1 MTEIDR
7 NPTEDGDGLEGLD
20 DIGHLSGYD
29 EADQYLATRFRQG
42 GRDVYCID
50 LSVPQLVAMLPK
62 PDPDQTLDA
71 NRRINLPHAK
81 SFATY
86 VRGTVNWIIPPLLLR
101 APNDT
106 FTFEPRGNRGGTV
119 WGVLTLPRLAQHDLK
134 IVDGQHRVLGFH
146 LAMQALSEEQDAAR
160 GRLHTLKSRGE
171 KAEKREQGKQVTRIS
186 SDLQRL
192 GDERVAVQIVI
203 VDADEEYKQM
213 FVDIANNAKG
223 ITQTV
228 RARFDSR
235 HVVNRCLDSVME
247 HRLLQHRVD
256 IERDNVSGSTNPN
269 LTSVKSVADIV
280 RTLQVGIAGRIT
292 RQREDTLEASKM
304 IDDAMLFLDTLVEG
318 FTDFM
323 AIADNVLT
331 PQELRQRS
339 LLASVSM
346 QRVLAG
352 VYYDLLTASQT
363 NLVYPPRDPDD
374 PDKPRV
380 PRPRS
385 RAEVVRFFQSLAPHM
400 VAPLPEDSIWV
411 REAPQQFA
419 PGTSAPRVT
428 SRDLRELTTTA
439 RNWAIDPPEWLK
451 PTVRGM
457 AT

>member
-1 MTEIDR
+1 MTEDDR
-7 NPTEDGDGLEGLD
+7 NPTEDGDGLDGLD
-20 DIGHLSGYD
+20 DLSGYSDAD
-29 EADQYLATRFRQG
+29 EYLATRFRQG
-42 GRDVYCID
+42 GREVYCID
-50 LSVPQLVAMLPK
+50 LSVPQLVATLPK
-62 PDPDQTLDA
+62 PNPDRALDA
-71 NRRINLPHAK
+71 NRKINLPHAR
-81 SFATY
+81 SFAAY
-86 VRGTVNWIIPPLLLR
+86 VRENENWIIPPLLLR
-101 APNDT
+101 APADT
-106 FTFEPRGNRGGTV
+106 FTFEPRKGIGGTE
-119 WGVLTLPRLAQHDLK
+119 WGVLTLPRNAQQRLK

-146 LAMQALSEEQDAAR
+146 MVSEDLNEEHDVAWGKR
-160 GRLHTLKSRGE
+160 HTMERRGE
-171 KAEKREQGKQVTRIS
+171 KAEKRQQGRQVTRIS
-186 SDLQRL
+186 TALQRL
-192 GDERVAVQIVI
+192 GDERVAVQIVV

-223 ITQTV
+223 ISRSTLT
-228 RARFDSR
+228 RLDSR
-235 HVVNRCLDSVME
+235 QIVNRCLDAVVE
-247 HRLLQHRVD
+247 HPLLKDRVD

-269 LTSVKSVADIV
+269 LTSAKSVADIV

-292 RQREDTLEASKM
+292 RQREETLDESKM
-304 IDDAMLFLDTLVEG
+304 IDDARRFLDTLVEG
-318 FTDFM
+318 FTDYL

-352 VYYDLLTASQT
+352 VYHDLLTASQT

-374 PDKPRV
+374 PDKIRV

-385 RAEVVRFFQSLAPHM
+385 RAEVVRFFQSLAPFM
-400 VAPLPEDSIWV
+400 AAPLREDSIWV

-428 SRDLRELTTTA
+428 PRDLRELTTTI
-439 RNWAIDPPEWLK
+439 RNWAIETPEWLK